1 MRRRAFG
8 APPPPP
14 SALPTLDEQQ
24 QKLVLL
30 GMGVLGGAAIGWAAV
45 QHMFVRGMEDKE
57 RRQLIGFAASVG
69 LTYAAAKLFDI
80 DEKWW
85 NVEKAAE
92 AAEQAYDEWKAA
104 EAQKA
109 AATK

>member
-1 MRRRAFG
+1 MRPRALG
-8 APPPPP
+8 APPPSP

-30 GMGVLGGAAIGWAAV
+30 GMGVLGGAALGWAAV
-45 QHMFVRGMEDKE
+45 QHMFVEGMEDKE
-57 RRQLIGFAASVG
+57 RRQLIGFAAGVG

-85 NVEKAAE
+85 NAEKAAE
-92 AAEQAYDEWKAA
+92 AAEQAYMEWQAAQAPKAG
-104 EAQKA
+104 A
-109 AATK
+109 AK